1 MRIALSALALA
12 AILFSTRSAAQFDD
26 SHRPVYGIGGQY
38 SAVLY
43 QARSTWQLLPA
54 NGPDQM
60 IPASHCSQHSHF
72 PTGVWLVAQD
82 ADGKPE
88 LIAPSTTVLPPGS
101 PDHIPLRACEASGE
115 SALVLPQNLLDQLI
129 VNVGAVYID
138 D

>member
-60 IPASHCSQHSHF
+60 IPSSQCGKHSHF

-82 ADGKPE
+82 ADGKPA